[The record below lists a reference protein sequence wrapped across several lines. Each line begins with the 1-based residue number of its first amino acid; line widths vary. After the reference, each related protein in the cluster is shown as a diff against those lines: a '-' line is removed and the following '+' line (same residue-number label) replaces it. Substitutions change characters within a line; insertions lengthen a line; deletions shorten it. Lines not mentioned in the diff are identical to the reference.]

1 MSLFKRGKTWWV
13 DFTTPAGERVRQ
25 TAETTDRNQAQE
37 YHDKLKAEAWR
48 VFKLGD
54 RPNHSWD
61 EAAHRWLMEKK
72 HLRSYRNTA
81 QVIAWWH
88 LFFRGML
95 LRDVTREVIQR
106 ALDTKANEWAP
117 GTVKRNLE
125 VLGAVL
131 HRAAKEW
138 EWLDHIPRLPQYPK
152 VHRRVRWLTPE
163 EVQRLLQHLP
173 ESTAEMAR
181 FALATGLRKNNVLRL
196 EWSQVDMAR
205 RVCWI
210 YADQAKAG
218 KDIHVSLNATALDVL
233 ERQRG
238 KHDRF
243 VFVGKRG
250 RPQTQI
256 YAEGWR
262 AALKA
267 AGIENFRWHDLRHT
281 WASWLAQEGTPL
293 HVLQEMGGW
302 ADYGMVLRYAH
313 LCPERFATHAS
324 VVDHKLDV
332 TVAAQAQA

>member
-54 RPNHSWD
+54 RPNHTWD

-72 HLRSYRNTA
+72 HLRSYRNT
-81 QVIAWWH
+81 QNVIAWWH
-88 LFFRGML
+88 EHFRGML

-106 ALDTKANEWAP
+106 ALDTKAGEWAP

-152 VHRRVRWLTPE
+152 VQRRVRWLTPAE
-163 EVQRLLQHLP
+163 AQRLLQHLP
-173 ESTAEMAR
+173 EATAEMAR
-181 FALATGLRKNNVLRL
+181 FALATGLRRNNVLRL
-196 EWSQVDMAR
+196 EWSQVDMER

-218 KDIHVSLNATALDVL
+218 KDIHVSLNSTALAVL

-267 AGIENFRWHDLRHT
+267 AGIDNFRWHDLRHT

-313 LCPERFATHAS
+313 LTPERFATHAS
-324 VVDHKLDV
+324 VVDQKLDV
-332 TVAAQAQA
+332 TFAAQP